1 MVIYMSDKKIKT
13 VGDIRAFL
21 EGTVEV
27 KFSITD
33 KDACYKWMQHT
44 LIILH
49 LQALYPGFE
58 LPELLLVRCELAV
71 SSKSLHIAYLMLFHP
86 STQHIGIDTQA
97 LGRIGTCIALIQYQA
112 HCVQLEFF

>member
-27 KFSITD
+27 EFSITD

-44 LIILH
+44 LIKLSY
-49 LQALYPGFE
+49 LT
-58 LPELLLVRCELAV
+58 C
-71 SSKSLHIAYLMLFHP
+71 SKKGEGGDCPLSGA
-86 STQHIGIDTQA
+86 G
-97 LGRIGTCIALIQYQA
+97 
-112 HCVQLEFF
+112 